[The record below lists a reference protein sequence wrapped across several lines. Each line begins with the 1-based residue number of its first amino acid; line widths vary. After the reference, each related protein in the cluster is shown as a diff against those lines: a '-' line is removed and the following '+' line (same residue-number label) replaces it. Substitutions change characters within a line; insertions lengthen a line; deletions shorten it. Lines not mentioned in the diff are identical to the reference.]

1 MKKIFAIALALVMVL
16 SMASAFAMN
25 CLTFDWSKSTKCGTG
40 KVEVITYVKC
50 NDGGTNNNYLANT
63 GAAAVFGD
71 NVYFAVKLTVE
82 ENPNATWWEK
92 AGLTISLTGL
102 NLLDNAKSVSYTFSD
117 LDGAVISAAGSLKA
131 GEYYLYW
138 GDKAVKAADF
148 VASPDSVGGHL
159 WAASVKNANTA
170 KVCAKLTSE
179 LYVPYSSAYGTKGEA
194 IELDGYD
201 VAMNANEKGI
211 KTFSI
216 FFDDTRVDIYDGVLT
231 NVVIGNKVYSG
242 TCAGGFYG
250 KDGNDNITAVSGCGS
265 DYSTINDIFTT
276 FGLSFGMKTI
286 ASEDVHNVLGWST
299 TQEACD
305 NWSAKACA
313 VVDPVA
319 IEIPKTGDASVIAYA
334 VMALVAAAGAMGL
347 KK

>member
-25 CLTFDWSKSTKCGTG
+25 CLTFDLSSTTKCGMG
-40 KVEVITYVKC
+40 DVKVVTYVKC
-50 NDGGTNNNYLANT
+50 NDGGTNNSYLANT
-63 GAAAVFGD
+63 GAAAVFGE
-71 NVYFAVKLTVE
+71 NVYYAVKLTVE
-82 ENPNATWWEK
+82 ENPNTSWWDNAK
-92 AGLTISLTGL
+92 VTTTLTGL
-102 NLLDNAKSVSYTFSD
+102 SQTGHTIDNVDDKV
-117 LDGAVISAAGSLKA
+117 AATGSLKA

-138 GDKAVKAADF
+138 NNTSKSYAAVKAADF
-148 VASPDSVGGHL
+148 VASPDTNGGHL
-159 WAASVKNANTA
+159 WVASVKNANTA

-179 LYVPYSSAYGTKGEA
+179 LYVPYSSAYGTKGNA
-194 IELDGYD
+194 IELDGYK

>member
-50 NDGGTNNNYLANT
+50 NDGGTNNSYLANT
-63 GAAAVFGD
+63 GAAAVFGE
-71 NVYFAVKLTVE
+71 NVYYAVKLTVE
-82 ENPNATWWEK
+82 ENPNTSWWDNAK
-92 AGLTISLTGL
+92 VTTTLTGL
-102 NLLDNAKSVSYTFSD
+102 SQTGHTIDNVDDKV
-117 LDGAVISAAGSLKA
+117 AATGSLKA

-138 GDKAVKAADF
+138 NNTSKSYAAVKAADF
-148 VASPDSVGGHL
+148 VASPDTNGGHL
-159 WAASVKNANTA
+159 WVASVKNANTA
-170 KVCAKLTSE
+170 KVCAELTSKTYIDYNNVNPLE
-179 LYVPYSSAYGTKGEA
+179 LNGYKVWTDAEGDSDKTFNVSFDDGYNHYAQIVDGKVTAIVVGGRTYNLQNGDTFYCTDGTLVSAASNCTPYTDDYKVLKDITGVFGLVIGKTGLNGEIITGAYGWSSTKE
-194 IELDGYD
+194 
-201 VAMNANEKGI
+201 
-211 KTFSI
+211 S
-216 FFDDTRVDIYDGVLT
+216 
-231 NVVIGNKVYSG
+231 
-242 TCAGGFYG
+242 
-250 KDGNDNITAVSGCGS
+250 
-265 DYSTINDIFTT
+265 
-276 FGLSFGMKTI
+276 
-286 ASEDVHNVLGWST
+286 
-299 TQEACD
+299 CD

>member
-16 SMASAFAMN
+16 SMASAFAQN

-50 NDGGTNNNYLANT
+50 NDGGTNNTYLANT
-63 GAAAVFGD
+63 GAAAVYGD
-71 NVYFAVKLTVE
+71 NVYYAIKLIVE
-82 ENPNATWWEK
+82 DKPNASWWANAK
-92 AGLTISLTGL
+92 VTTKLTGL
-102 NLLDNAKSVSYTFSD
+102 SQTGHEIANVADLVKNA
-117 LDGAVISAAGSLKA
+117 AAGSLKA

-138 GDKAVKAADF
+138 AGTNYAAIKAADF
-148 VASPDSVGGHL
+148 VATPDTMGGNL
-159 WAASVKNANTA
+159 WVAQVKNANTA

-179 LYVPYSSAYGTKGEA
+179 LYVPYSDELGTKGVA

-201 VAMNANEKGI
+201 VAMNAPKGQ

-216 FFDDTRVDIYDGVLT
+216 YFDNTEVQIIDGVLT
-231 NVVIGNKVYSG
+231 NVVIGGKVYSG

-250 KDGNDNITAVSGCGS
+250 KNGMENITAVSGCGS
-265 DYSTINDIFTT
+265 DYDTINKIFTT

-286 ASEDVHNVLGWST
+286 TSDDVHNVLGWST

-313 VVDPVA
+313 VVDPAAV
-319 IEIPKTGDASVIAYA
+319 EIPKTGDVSVVAYA